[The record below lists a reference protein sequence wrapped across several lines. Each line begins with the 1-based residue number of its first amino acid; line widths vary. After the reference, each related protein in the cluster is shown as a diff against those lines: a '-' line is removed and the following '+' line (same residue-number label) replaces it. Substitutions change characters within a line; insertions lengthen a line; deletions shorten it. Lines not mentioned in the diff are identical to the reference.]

1 MILDVIDYSKIV
13 GNLTLAAN
21 ASTIAVLAMQEGRVL
36 RVLRPFVLEVAIAAI
51 TARPITLL
59 PVLIRGWTAKVDP
72 ENLFALF
79 ALTAGTAQIVFALI
93 NT

>member
-13 GNLTLAAN
+13 RNLTLAAN

-36 RVLRPFVLEVAIAAI
+36 RVLRPFVLEVAIATI

-59 PVLIRGWTAKVDP
+59 PVLIRGWTTKVDP
-72 ENLFALF
+72 ENLFALL